1 MKYLF
6 LLFLFLS
13 GGLFAENIPEE
24 KAKAL
29 AGHFFQSSSTTRTT
43 TASIRLVLK
52 DENIST
58 RTSGESPAFY
68 VFGKDNGKGF
78 VIVAGD
84 DVVMPILGYSFDNN
98 FPGDD
103 LPVNFKQWLE
113 EISEQINIARRE
125 RLKSPPVVEQ
135 AWNALRVGNPVV
147 KLETALWNQEM
158 PYNKE
163 CPIINGKKTYT
174 GCTITATVIVMKYH
188 EWPDMGIGTIPGY
201 TTSTYGYSVP
211 DRTLN
216 RPYQWSK
223 MPLTYTNY
231 STEEGDAVAAL
242 MYDCGVMLEA
252 DYGPIGSSG
261 TGAYPTKIVSGLTTY
276 MKYDKSA
283 RYLNRSSYSNP
294 EWHRLM
300 QKELKEK
307 RPIIYS
313 GFNPEGGHSFVLDGY
328 TEDEYYSVNWGWGG
342 YCNGYFLLSALEPYG
357 QGAGGSGSHY
367 NNNQNAVIGLKKEE
381 GGEYAEDIRFENY
394 LLNGFTTNETSFE
407 KDKPFLVSVGFIQNT
422 GSAVFSGTIMLGLT
436 DKTGK
441 IKQELYVFS
450 VPALEPRYG
459 YNLKDRQLTI
469 KVPIE
474 TGDRIRAFY
483 KSVRSPEWTLIQ
495 GNEDNGCVWELVI
508 ADEQSIEESTSVIY
522 NKKTK
527 IFTLQL
533 KEGVEVQL
541 FTANGTDQSQHCRI
555 QGSEVVI
562 DANVLTAGSYILK
575 LRKAKEYKELKFII
589 GASK

>member
-24 KAKAL
+24 KAKAV
-29 AGHFFQSSSTTRTT
+29 AGNFFQSSSTARTT
-43 TASIRLVLK
+43 TVSVRLILK

-58 RTSGESPAFY
+58 RANGASPAFY

-84 DVVMPILGYSFDNN
+84 DVVMPILGYSFKNN
-98 FPGDD
+98 FPGNH
-103 LPVNFKQWLE
+103 LPVNLKDWLE
-113 EISEQINIARRE
+113 EISEQINRARRE
-125 RLKSPPVVEQ
+125 GLKSPPAVAQ
-135 AWNALRVGNPVV
+135 AWTALKVGNPVI
-147 KLETALWNQEM
+147 KLETALWNQDM

-163 CPIINGKKTYT
+163 CPIINGKRTYT
-174 GCTITATVIVMKYH
+174 GCTITATAIVMKYH

-201 TTSTYGYSVP
+201 TTSTYRYNVP

-216 RPYQWSK
+216 RPYLWAK

-231 STEEGDAVAAL
+231 STEEEDAVAAL
-242 MYDCGVMLEA
+242 MYDCGVILRA

-261 TGAYPTKIVSGLTTY
+261 TGASTAIIASDLPTY

-283 RYLNRSSYSNP
+283 RYLSRSSYSNQ

-300 QKELKEK
+300 QKELQEK
-307 RPIIYS
+307 RPIVYS
-313 GFNPEGGHSFVLDGY
+313 GFNETAGHAFVLDGY
-328 TEDEYYSVNWGWGG
+328 AEDDYYSVNWGWGG
-342 YCNGYFLLSALEPYG
+342 YCNGYFLLSALEPHG
-357 QGAGGSGSHY
+357 QGAGGSGHY
-367 NNNQNAVIGLKKEE
+367 NNNQGAVIGLKKDE
-381 GGEYAEDIRFENY
+381 GGEYIEEIRFGNNQ
-394 LLNGFTTNETSFE
+394 LNGFTTSETSFE
-407 KDKPFLVSVGFIQNT
+407 KDKPFPVSVGFIQNM
-422 GSAVFSGTIMLGLT
+422 GSSVFSGTIMVGLT

-441 IKQELYVFS
+441 IKQELYSFS
-450 VPALEPRYG
+450 VPALQPRYG
-459 YNLKDRQLTI
+459 YNLKDRWLTI

-495 GNEDNGCVWELVI
+495 GNEENGCVWELII
-508 ADEQSIEESTSVIY
+508 ADEQSIEESTSIIY

-527 IFTLQL
+527 IFTLQV
-533 KEGVEVQL
+533 KDGVEVQL
-541 FTANGTDQSQHCRI
+541 FTANGTDESRHCRI
-555 QGSEVVI
+555 QGGEIII
-562 DANVLTAGSYILK
+562 DANVLTTGSYTLK

-589 GASK
+589 GTSK